1 MIIGYNFFNKDF
13 HGVIFDTAIP
23 TSEQDELT
31 IGAGIYDQIFVS
43 VDTAIDDKNVKPD
56 KWNKKNIMNAK
67 FKNDLEAGSLDADG
81 YVITKIQI
89 YRRKYLVDK
98 DWILVGQF
106 DYDKLYNTYSFID
119 RTVENQ
125 ALYEYSIVPIAKE
138 VIGDITTSEP
148 IKVEYDG
155 IYISDL
161 ENNYKMEM
169 DLNFGDVTYNKN
181 SSTITPLN
189 SQFPIVIYGNQNY
202 KSGNISF
209 LSVTDDQVKSGGT
222 ELNGREERIH
232 RDKIV
237 NFLQKSGAKV
247 IRNSNGEVM
256 IIATNNIKTTPKEG
270 FLLDIHSVGFDYTQ
284 LGDMDSPTLIK
295 GGLVGSALKS
305 NYTYDENGEII
316 WEM

>member
-1 MIIGYNFFNKDF
+1 M
-13 HGVIFDTAIP
+13 
-23 TSEQDELT
+23 
-31 IGAGIYDQIFVS
+31 
-43 VDTAIDDKNVKPD
+43 
-56 KWNKKNIMNAK
+56 
-67 FKNDLEAGSLDADG
+67 
-81 YVITKIQI
+81 
-89 YRRKYLVDK
+89 
-98 DWILVGQF
+98 
-106 DYDKLYNTYSFID
+106 
-119 RTVENQ
+119 
-125 ALYEYSIVPIAKE
+125 YEYSIVPIAKE
-138 VIGDITTSEP
+138 VIGDITTSDP
-148 IKVEYDG
+148 IKAEYDG

-169 DLNFGDVTYNKN
+169 DLDFGDVVYNKN

-222 ELNGREERIH
+222 KVNGREERLH

-256 IIATNNIKTTPKEG
+256 IIATNNVKTTPKEG

-305 NYTYDENGEII
+305 NYTYDENGDII